1 MAVSSRALDVL
12 ADALRSHRNERRT
25 RWRKLPAGRQ
35 ALLVVA
41 YLGRTGLV
49 AHRRARRGA
58 TARLDLA
65 VAQLRRH
72 DSNISSGRVECV
84 DGTWQTGDEELLL
97 AVAAVQE
104 RINRESHALV
114 ALVAEIATRGLAE
127 ARGFRHTADLLRT
140 VQNVSLST
148 ARARVEAARKLSPL
162 FLITG
167 EQVGAE
173 LPALA
178 EAFAEGAV
186 TPENVSVIVRVLAA
200 LPPHLDEH
208 RPALE
213 ADLVHHARGLDP
225 DAVEKLGRRAI
236 AMLDPDGPRP
246 REPRPSRNRLT
257 LRPQGAGF
265 EARGWL
271 DVESAALLRTALS
284 PLSAPAP
291 ADGLAGAGRDER
303 STAERMGDG
312 LAELARRMLATDG
325 LGTENGQPVALT
337 VTVPLETL
345 TTATGTG
352 LLGFGAGGLAA
363 PVPAQ
368 DALRLACDAK
378 VVPVVLAGTGE
389 PLAVGREHR
398 LATRAQRRALAQR
411 DGGCAFPGCE
421 SPPQWCVAHHVM
433 HWACGGATDLDNLVL
448 LCPHHHRMIHT
459 GDWAVVITDGFP
471 VFHPP
476 PWIPGGPRRN
486 PLHRPDWLGRGD
498 RHHGHGSD
506 PPVPLDD
513 LVGAGVGRTPAP

>member
-1 MAVSSRALDVL
+1 M
-12 ADALRSHRNERRT
+12 
-25 RWRKLPAGRQ
+25 
-35 ALLVVA
+35 
-41 YLGRTGLV
+41 
-49 AHRRARRGA
+49 
-58 TARLDLA
+58 
-65 VAQLRRH
+65 
-72 DSNISSGRVECV
+72 ECV

-114 ALVAEIATRGLAE
+114 ALVAEIAIRGLAE

-148 ARARVEAARKLSPL
+148 ARARVDATRKLSPL
-162 FLITG
+162 FLITR
-167 EQVGAE
+167 EQVDAE
-173 LPALA
+173 LPELA
-178 EAFAEGAV
+178 AAFAEGAV
-186 TPENVSVIVRVLAA
+186 TPEHVRVIVRVLAA

-213 ADLVHHARGLDP
+213 ADLVHHSRGLDP

-246 REPRPSRNRLT
+246 QEPTPSRNRLT
-257 LRPQGAGF
+257 LRPHGAGF

-271 DVESAALLRTALS
+271 DIESAALLRTALS

-291 ADGLAGAGRDER
+291 ADGPAGAGRDER

-325 LGTENGQPVALT
+325 LGIENGQPVALT

-345 TTATGTG
+345 TTATGTA

-421 SPPQWCVAHHVM
+421 APPQWCVAHHVV
-433 HWACGGATDLDNLVL
+433 HWASGGATDLDNLVL
-448 LCPHHHRMIHT
+448 LCAHHHRMIHT
-459 GDWAVVITDGFP
+459 GDWLVVLTSGFP

-486 PLHRPDWLGRGD
+486 LLHRPDLLGGD
-498 RHHGHGSD
+498 DRYPHGDD
-506 PPVPLDD
+506 PPVPLED
-513 LVGAGVGRTPAP
+513 LAGAGAGRGPVS

>member
-1 MAVSSRALDVL
+1 M
-12 ADALRSHRNERRT
+12 
-25 RWRKLPAGRQ
+25 
-35 ALLVVA
+35 
-41 YLGRTGLV
+41 
-49 AHRRARRGA
+49 
-58 TARLDLA
+58 
-65 VAQLRRH
+65 
-72 DSNISSGRVECV
+72 

-114 ALVAEIATRGLAE
+114 ALVAEVATRGLAE
-127 ARGFRHTADLLRT
+127 ARGFRHTADLLRA

-148 ARARVEAARKLSPL
+148 ARARVDAARKLSPL

-167 EQVGAE
+167 EQVDAE

-186 TPENVSVIVRVLAA
+186 TPEHVRVIVRVLAA

-291 ADGLAGAGRDER
+291 ADGPAGAGRDER

-421 SPPQWCVAHHVM
+421 SPPQWCVAHHVV

-459 GDWAVVITDGFP
+459 GDWLVVITDGFP

-486 PLHRPDWLGRGD
+486 PLHRPDRLGRGD